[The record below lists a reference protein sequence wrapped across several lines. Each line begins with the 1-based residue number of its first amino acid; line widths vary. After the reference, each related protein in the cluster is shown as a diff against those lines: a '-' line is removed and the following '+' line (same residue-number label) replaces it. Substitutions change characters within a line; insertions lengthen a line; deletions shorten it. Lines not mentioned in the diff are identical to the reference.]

1 MRNAFEIFRRF
12 VAERR
17 GHAAIITAL
26 AAPVL
31 VGSAG
36 LGVEAGYWFY
46 KQRVAQMSA
55 DIAAYS
61 GAVAA
66 RSGGDSLNAVV
77 QEEAARHGFDA
88 SIGALTINNP
98 PTGGPNQHNR
108 AVEVRIDQTYPR
120 LFSALFLDS
129 DVTISVRAVA
139 LFQEP
144 GEACILALEQFESDA
159 MIFTGNSNAS
169 LTDCQLM
176 SNSIAS
182 DALSVQG
189 SGTVT
194 TTCATAVGGV
204 DATANLTLTDCSEPR
219 ENAPPAPD
227 PYESLPAP
235 SIPGGCTNVPGGP
248 PHQPKTVTPGH
259 YCGGLDLRGDI
270 TMEPGVYVVS
280 GDVTANGNSNIVGD
294 GVTIYVRNNGRVRMN
309 GTATVDLTAPSSGT
323 YAGVLFFGD
332 RNNGSAVDAIF
343 NGTADSSLEGVLYFP
358 NQEVMMR
365 GDFNGSAGC
374 TRVISRWVDVS
385 GNTSFDSNCANA
397 SIPTVD
403 VPGLVQLVE

>member
-1 MRNAFEIFRRF
+1 MRYAFEILKRF
-12 VAERR
+12 FAERR

-77 QEEAARHGFDA
+77 QEEAARHGYDA
-88 SIGALTINNP
+88 SLGMLTINNP
-98 PTGGPNQHNR
+98 PTGGPNQHSR

-120 LFSALFLDS
+120 LFSALFLNS

-144 GEACILALEQFESDA
+144 SPACILALEKFDSDA
-159 MIFTGNSNAS
+159 MTFTGDSDSS
-169 LTDCQLM
+169 LNDCELM
-176 SNSIAS
+176 SNSIAP

-189 SGTVT
+189 SASVT
-194 TTCATAVGGV
+194 TTCANAVGGV
-204 DATANLTLTDCSEPR
+204 NATAGLTLTDCSEPH

-235 SIPGGCTNVPGGP
+235 TIPGGCENTNGGNPNVPR
-248 PHQPKTVTPGH
+248 TITPGH
-259 YCGGLDLRGDI
+259 YCSGLDLRGDI
-270 TMEPGVYVVS
+270 TLEPGVYVVS
-280 GDVTANGNSNIVGD
+280 GDVTANANANIAGD

-309 GTATVDLTAPSSGT
+309 GTANVDLTAPGSGT
-323 YAGVLFFGD
+323 YEGVLFFGD

-343 NGTADSSLEGVLYFP
+343 NGTADSNLEGVLYFP

-385 GNTSFDSNCANA
+385 GDTSFDSNCANT

-403 VPGLVQLVE
+403 VPGLVKLVE